1 MEASNYAIVSDFPHD
16 KDDTVVA
23 GGAWPAEPTIER
35 ESERFAKVVL
45 QTLDL
50 PDAHRAPSV
59 IRELGV
65 RVIDTMLR
73 HGSVRALDAPL
84 AAELDAVRLA
94 LMDHIARLDQLREE
108 HAQRLRSVEIE
119 IAALQRAICRLPVV
133 SDGFGATPALSN
145 AVERLGNLLVS
156 QAILKKIGPQ
166 IALAQRTH
174 QSTVAQ
180 IECAMQAAD
189 VA

>member
-1 MEASNYAIVSDFPHD
+1 
-16 KDDTVVA
+16 
-23 GGAWPAEPTIER
+23 
-35 ESERFAKVVL
+35 
-45 QTLDL
+45 
-50 PDAHRAPSV
+50 
-59 IRELGV
+59 
-65 RVIDTMLR
+65 MLR

>member
-1 MEASNYAIVSDFPHD
+1 MEASNIAIVRHFPHD
-16 KDDTVVA
+16 KVA
-23 GGAWPAEPTIER
+23 GSAVLPAEPTIER
-35 ESERFAKVVL
+35 ESERFARVVL

-50 PDAHRAPSV
+50 PDAHRATIV
-59 IRELGV
+59 IRELGANA
-65 RVIDTMLR
+65 IDAVLR
-73 HGSVRALDAPL
+73 DGSTPPLKAPL
-84 AAELDAVRLA
+84 ADELDSVRLA
-94 LMDHIARLDQLREE
+94 LMDHIARLDELRGE

-174 QSTVAQ
+174 QSMVAQ